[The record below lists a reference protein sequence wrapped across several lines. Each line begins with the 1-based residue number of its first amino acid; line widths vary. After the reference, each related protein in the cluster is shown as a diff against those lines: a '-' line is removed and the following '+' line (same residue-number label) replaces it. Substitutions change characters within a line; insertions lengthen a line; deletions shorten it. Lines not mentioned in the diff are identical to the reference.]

1 MWAISC
7 VWGVSAPEAA
17 ARIRR
22 HCDAAGWELVDEATL
37 GSVGD
42 GTLGWVLGAVE
53 WKQPKRLILTREG
66 LAELEREFPEL
77 WGAVRGWVEDRGVS
91 VVAV

>member
-1 MWAISC
+1 MRAISC
-7 VWGVSAPEAA
+7 VWEVSAADVA

-22 HCDAAGWELVDEATL
+22 CCDAAGWELVDEATR
-37 GSVGD
+37 GSVAD

-53 WKQPKRLILTREG
+53 QKRPERLILTREG

-77 WGAVRGWVEDRGVS
+77 WEAVRAWVEDRGVS